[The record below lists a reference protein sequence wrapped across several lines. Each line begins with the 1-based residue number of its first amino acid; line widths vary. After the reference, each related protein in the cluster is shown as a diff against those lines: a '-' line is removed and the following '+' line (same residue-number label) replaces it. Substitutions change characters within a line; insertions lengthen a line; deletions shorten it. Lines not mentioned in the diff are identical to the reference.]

1 MLKDLTYQE
10 TSDELNKRGYYPEPE
25 GVYVPEIPKTDV
37 LEPVY
42 VPEIPETVSLSPKP
56 VPEPVPFLERYG
68 KLVVFGVIG
77 AFLIAIYPGQEG

>member
-1 MLKDLTYQE
+1 MLKDLIYQE
-10 TSDELNKRGYYPEPE
+10 TSDELNKRGYYQEE
-25 GVYVPEIPKTDV
+25 
-37 LEPVY
+37 VY

-77 AFLIAIYPGQEG
+77 AFLIAIFPGQEG